1 MMKLSKKVI
10 KSERK
15 TFKISL
21 ENKSCTCV
29 RFEMCHHLVAVALAE
44 GKELRGLDLS
54 KVLVSKQ
61 RQKLNK
67 KLYGSVEKFYDSLFL
82 IE

>member
-1 MMKLSKKVI
+1 MKDWQNIFKSDDETEYKGYKYL

-29 RFEMCHHLVAVALAE
+29 RFEKFAMCHHLVAVALAE
-44 GKELRGLDLS
+44 GKELR
-54 KVLVSKQ
+54 
-61 RQKLNK
+61 
-67 KLYGSVEKFYDSLFL
+67 
-82 IE
+82 

>member
-1 MMKLSKKVI
+1 MIKLSI
-10 KSERK
+10 ND
-15 TFKISL
+15 F
-21 ENKSCTCV
+21 
-29 RFEMCHHLVAVALAE
+29 LVYFQTIEYIAE

-67 KLYGSVEKFYDSLFL
+67 KKNWMRVW
-82 IE
+82 